1 MSWPT
6 WSAKVL
12 QWNSGI
18 DHVRRLIALPV
29 CLAIATGVTLPE
41 DGPLPAE
48 NPRPAEQASESPPI
62 PEDKPSEDER
72 PSDSRSDEDDRKS
85 GKTDTQPSAEA
96 TKNAA
101 KPDLPV
107 ITAPKP
113 DEAALASCEA
123 ELRKLGAVF
132 DRNKPLRGKNG
143 CGIAAPYSV
152 EQVIPGV
159 SLAPKS
165 QMRCETALAL
175 ARWTDTVVVPAAEA
189 LPDEITLAQINH
201 GSTYVCRRR
210 NNSATGKMSEHAIGN
225 AVDVMSFEFKGHD
238 PIPVS
243 PRAGDG
249 TVEEA
254 FQRAVRGGACLH
266 FTTVLG
272 PGSNASHA
280 DHLHLDIIK
289 RRGGYRLCE

>member
-1 MSWPT
+1 M
-6 WSAKVL
+6 
-12 QWNSGI
+12 Q
-18 DHVRRLIALPV
+18 RLIALPLLV
-29 CLAIATGVTLPE
+29 AVSLGVTLPE
-41 DGPLPAE
+41 DGPVPTL
-48 NPRPAEQASESPPI
+48 NPRPAQQTTDSAPVPTAKP
-62 PEDKPSEDER
+62 PEDTASTPSPQDAEDKKPSQQ
-72 PSDSRSDEDDRKS
+72 
-85 GKTDTQPSAEA
+85 DTGSAD
-96 TKNAA
+96 
-101 KPDLPV
+101 KP
-107 ITAPKP
+107 APKP
-113 DEAALASCEA
+113 AISAPKADEAALAHCEA

-132 DRNKPLRGKNG
+132 ERQEPLRGENG
-143 CGIAAPYSV
+143 CGMEAPYRLD
-152 EQVIPGV
+152 EIIRGV
-159 SLAPKS
+159 ALSPSS

-175 ARWTDTVVVPAAEA
+175 AQWTSTVVAPAAKA
-189 LPDEITLAQINH
+189 LPETVTLTRINH

-272 PGSNASHA
+272 PGTNASHA
-280 DHLHLDIIK
+280 DHLHLDVIA

>member
-1 MSWPT
+1 M
-6 WSAKVL
+6 
-12 QWNSGI
+12 
-18 DHVRRLIALPV
+18 HRLIALPLLV
-29 CLAIATGVTLPE
+29 AVSLGVTLPE
-41 DGPLPAE
+41 DGPVPTL
-48 NPRPAEQASESPPI
+48 NPRPEPQTTDSAPVPTAKPTDGNASKPS
-62 PEDKPSEDER
+62 PEDAQDKP
-72 PSDSRSDEDDRKS
+72 PSNQ
-85 GKTDTQPSAEA
+85 DTGSAE
-96 TKNAA
+96 
-101 KPDLPV
+101 KPALKPA
-107 ITAPKP
+107 ISAPKA
-113 DEAALASCEA
+113 DEAALAHCEA

-132 DRNKPLRGKNG
+132 KRQEPLLGKNG
-143 CGIAAPYSV
+143 CGIEAPYSLD
-152 EQVIPGV
+152 EIIPGV
-159 SLAPKS
+159 ALSPSS

-175 ARWTDTVVVPAAEA
+175 AQWTDTVVVPATEA
-189 LPDEITLAQINH
+189 LPEKITLTRINH

-272 PGSNASHA
+272 PGTNASHA
-280 DHLHLDIIK
+280 DHLHLDVIT

>member
-1 MSWPT
+1 M
-6 WSAKVL
+6 
-12 QWNSGI
+12 
-18 DHVRRLIALPV
+18 HRLFPLPLLV
-29 CLAIATGVTLPE
+29 VVSLGVTLPE
-41 DGPLPAE
+41 DGPVPTL
-48 NPRPAEQASESPPI
+48 NPRPAPQTTDSAPVPTAKP
-62 PEDKPSEDER
+62 PEDKASTPSQKDAEDKT
-72 PSDSRSDEDDRKS
+72 PSKQ
-85 GKTDTQPSAEA
+85 DTGSADKPASKPSI
-96 TKNAA
+96 N
-101 KPDLPV
+101 
-107 ITAPKP
+107 APKA
-113 DEAALASCEA
+113 DEAALAHCEA

-132 DRNKPLRGKNG
+132 ERQEPLRGENG
-143 CGIAAPYSV
+143 CGIEAPYRLDEIIRDVALS
-152 EQVIPGV
+152 P
-159 SLAPKS
+159 SS

-175 ARWTDTVVVPAAEA
+175 AQWTDTVVVPAAAA
-189 LPDEITLAQINH
+189 LPEKVTLTRINH

-272 PGSNASHA
+272 PGTNASHA
-280 DHLHLDIIK
+280 DHLHLDIIT

>member
-1 MSWPT
+1 MNSPI
-6 WSAKVL
+6 WSAKAS

-18 DHVRRLIALPV
+18 DHVRRLTVLPL
-29 CLAIATGVTLPE
+29 CLAIAAGVTLPE

-48 NPRPAEQASESPPI
+48 NPRPAEQAAGSPPV
-62 PEDKPSEDER
+62 PKDKPSSEEKPASPGNEEAETT
-72 PSDSRSDEDDRKS
+72 PS
-85 GKTDTQPSAEA
+85 TEA
-96 TKNAA
+96 TKHAA
-101 KPDLPV
+101 KPELPE
-107 ITAPKP
+107 ITAPEP
-113 DEAALASCEA
+113 DETALASCEA

-132 DRNKPLRGKNG
+132 DRTEPLRGKNG
-143 CGIAAPYSV
+143 CGITAPYSV

-159 SLAPKS
+159 SLAPNS
-165 QMRCETALAL
+165 QLRCETALAL
-175 ARWTDTVVVPAAEA
+175 ARWTDTVVVPAAKA
-189 LPDEITLAQINH
+189 LGDRTTLAQINH

-210 NNSATGKMSEHAIGN
+210 NNASTGKMSEHAIGN
-225 AVDVMSFEFKGHD
+225 AVDVMSFEFEGHD

-280 DHLHLDIIK
+280 DHLHLDIIERK
-289 RRGGYRLCE
+289 RGYRLCE